1 MVSGPKPDTP
11 EWVVALASTL
21 VQCIRNQVQRQDDD
35 AVVDHAFAALS
46 GDVRHA
52 PPQPPESPMQNVSAV
67 VRRLRLT
74 QPRWERE

>member
-1 MVSGPKPDTP
+1 MVSGTKPDTP
-11 EWVVALASTL
+11 ERVVALASRL
-21 VQCIRNQVQRQDDD
+21 VPCIRDQVQRQDDD
-35 AVVDHAFAALS
+35 TVADHAFAALS

-52 PPQPPESPMQNVSAV
+52 SLQPPESPMQNVSAV